1 MTHKSVINQK
11 YRNLHPTFICV
22 AVTSCSIICGSQ
34 CFKLCH
40 RHSKSKTDG
49 YVLPTEY
56 ICWRED
62 RYSITGIKTIR
73 KLRCLYESWYF
84 PGKKKLLTI
93 SPTSYYVIWPNN
105 SLSLSEASMLEAEL
119 LNFYS
124 EKEHFT
130 TSLS

>member
-1 MTHKSVINQK
+1 MN
-11 YRNLHPTFICV
+11 PDTF
-22 AVTSCSIICGSQ
+22 
-34 CFKLCH
+34 L
-40 RHSKSKTDG
+40 
-49 YVLPTEY
+49 E
-56 ICWRED
+56 
-62 RYSITGIKTIR
+62 
-73 KLRCLYESWYF
+73 
-84 PGKKKLLTI
+84 KKKLLTI